1 MKRHLA
7 IALGLLLALGAT
19 AQKST
24 VTCTFDG
31 LPAGTRLLLNEP
43 HGGRLVPTDT
53 LVPDAK
59 GRVKLERYST
69 QPEFLVLSLDQKQPP
84 MLHLITLPKERITL
98 EATYMP
104 ALNHIDI
111 TSAKGSDNM
120 GLYRRF
126 SNLTTRSF
134 LNQDPNRVSDS
145 LEVLL
150 SGTPGTLMSAFLV
163 TFYEQYFEQYAPLYK
178 KIRDALVG
186 QYADNDFVRH
196 IDSRLRSALIAGMEA
211 PDIALPNP
219 QGDTL
224 RLSALRGKVVLI
236 DFWASWCG
244 PCRRENPH
252 VVRLYERFRDKG
264 FEVFSV
270 SLDQSH
276 DKWVDAIAKDNLSWP
291 YHVSDL
297 RGWNSA
303 AGRLYGI
310 QSIPATVL
318 VDREGNIVARNLRG
332 SDLDKKLNELLA
344 Q

>member
-31 LPAGTRLLLNEP
+31 LPAGSRLLLNEP
-43 HGGRLVPTDT
+43 HGGRLIPTDT

-69 QPEFLVLSLDQKQPP
+69 QPELLALVLDQQQSP

-98 EATYMP
+98 NVTYMP
-104 ALNHIDI
+104 ALNLFNL
-111 TSAKGSDNM
+111 TAAKGSDNM
-120 GLYRRF
+120 DLYRRF
-126 SNLTTRSF
+126 TNLNTRAT
-134 LNQDPNRVSDS
+134 LNQQPNVVVDS
-145 LEVLL
+145 LAVLL
-150 SGTPGTLMSAFLV
+150 SDTPGTLMSAFLV
-163 TFYEQYFEQYAPLYK
+163 TFYEQAFEQYAPLYK

-211 PDIALPNP
+211 PDIALPTP

-224 RLSALRGKVVLI
+224 RLSALRGKVVLV

-244 PCRRENPH
+244 PCRKENPH

-276 DKWVDAIAKDNLSWP
+276 DKWVDAIAKDNLRWP

-310 QSIPATVL
+310 QSIPATV
-318 VDREGNIVARNLRG
+318 ARNLRG
-332 SDLDKKLNELLA
+332 SELEKKLNELLA

>member
-1 MKRHLA
+1 MRLLKHIINRTLWSL
-7 IALGLLLALGAT
+7 LGLTVALILLIQLAPVQRWLGQRVAD
-19 AQKST
+19 AIGSK
-24 VTCTFDG
+24 
-31 LPAGTRLLLNEP
+31 LGTE
-43 HGGRLVPTDT
+43 VS
-53 LVPDAK
+53 V
-59 GRVKLERYST
+59 GRVDFGFFNRLIIDDVR
-69 QPEFLVLSLDQKQPP
+69 VLDQQQSP

-98 EATYMP
+98 NVTYMP
-104 ALNHIDI
+104 ALNLFNL
-111 TSAKGSDNM
+111 TAAKGSDNM
-120 GLYRRF
+120 DLYRRF
-126 SNLTTRSF
+126 TNLNTRAT
-134 LNQDPNRVSDS
+134 LNQQTNVVVDS
-145 LEVLL
+145 LAVLL
-150 SGTPGTLMSAFLV
+150 SDTPGTLMSAFLV

-252 VVRLYERFRDKG
+252 VVRLYERFHDKG
-264 FEVFSV
+264 FEIFSV
-270 SLDQSH
+270 SLDQSR
-276 DKWVDAIAKDNLSWP
+276 DKWLDAIQKDGLRWP
-291 YHVSDL
+291 CHVSDL

-310 QSIPATVL
+310 SSIPATVL
-318 VDREGNIVARNLRG
+318 VDREGNILARNLRG
-332 SDLDKKLNELLA
+332 AELERKLTEIFA

>member
-1 MKRHLA
+1 MRRHLA

-31 LPAGTRLLLNEP
+31 LPAGSRLLLNEP
-43 HGGRLVPTDT
+43 HGGRLIPTDT

-69 QPEFLVLSLDQKQPP
+69 QPEFLALVLDQQQSP

-98 EATYMP
+98 NVTYMP
-104 ALNHIDI
+104 ALNLFNL
-111 TSAKGSDNM
+111 TAAKGSDNM
-120 GLYRRF
+120 DLYRRF
-126 SNLTTRSF
+126 TNLNTRAT
-134 LNQDPNRVSDS
+134 LNQQTNVVVDS
-145 LEVLL
+145 LAVLL
-150 SGTPGTLMSAFLV
+150 SDTPGTLMSAFLV

-252 VVRLYERFRDKG
+252 VVRLYERFHDKG
-264 FEVFSV
+264 FEIFSV
-270 SLDQSH
+270 SLDQSR
-276 DKWVDAIAKDNLSWP
+276 DKWLDAIQKDGLRWP
-291 YHVSDL
+291 CHVSDL

-310 QSIPATVL
+310 SSIPATVL
-318 VDREGNIVARNLRG
+318 VDREGNILARNLRG
-332 SDLDKKLNELLA
+332 AELERKLTEIFA

>member
-31 LPAGTRLLLNEP
+31 LPAGSRLLLNEP
-43 HGGRLVPTDT
+43 HGGRLIPTDT

-69 QPEFLVLSLDQKQPP
+69 QPEFLALVLDQQQSP

-98 EATYMP
+98 NVTYMP
-104 ALNHIDI
+104 ALNLFNL
-111 TSAKGSDNM
+111 TAAKGSDNM
-120 GLYRRF
+120 DLYRRF
-126 SNLTTRSF
+126 TNLNTRAT
-134 LNQDPNRVSDS
+134 LNQQTNVVVDS
-145 LEVLL
+145 LAVLL
-150 SGTPGTLMSAFLV
+150 SDTPGTLMSAFLV

-252 VVRLYERFRDKG
+252 VVRLYERFHDKG
-264 FEVFSV
+264 FEIFSV
-270 SLDQSH
+270 SLDQSR
-276 DKWVDAIAKDNLSWP
+276 DKWLDAIQKDGLRWP
-291 YHVSDL
+291 CHVSDL

-310 QSIPATVL
+310 SSIPATVL
-318 VDREGNIVARNLRG
+318 VDREGNILARNLRG
-332 SDLDKKLNELLA
+332 AELERKLTEIFA